1 MPDKLVS
8 IIIPT
13 FNRAYLIAETL
24 NSIINQTYTNW
35 ECLIID
41 DGSTDG
47 TADLIAA
54 YIDKDKRFQ
63 YHQRSAD
70 KVKGAN
76 ACRNFGFEL
85 SNGIYIKWFDSDDI
99 MHPDFLEKQVT
110 VLEKNKELGFCA
122 AFSKIFAKSI
132 HDAYD
137 DFNPQM
143 IYDTN
148 AMFHFII
155 GELYF
160 LTPSS
165 LWKREVLDNKELFD
179 ETLSNAQETDFNFRR
194 LTENVRFCYI
204 EEALFFV
211 RRGHKSIDSEAS
223 TNPISLQ
230 SQFDYFQK
238 VYKVLNSNECNIE
251 EDKIEKLKQYII
263 YRKMHFFYEIRL
275 LLKFNKSIKNFKSIL
290 ENLRDLNLSY
300 YDTVRLYVGIA
311 VIILTKKGFRLI
323 HLKRFDI
330 RIKDKTI
337 I

>member
-1 MPDKLVS
+1 MPNKLVS

-13 FNRAYLIAETL
+13 FNRADLIAETL
-24 NSIINQTYTNW
+24 NSIVNQIYTNW

-41 DGSTDG
+41 DESTDE
-47 TADLIAA
+47 TASLIAG

-63 YHQRSAD
+63 YHQRPID
-70 KVKGAN
+70 RIKGAN

-85 SNGIYIKWFDSDDI
+85 SNGMYIKWFDSDDI
-99 MHPDFLEKQVT
+99 MHPDFLEKQVG
-110 VLEKNKELGFCA
+110 VLDKNKELGFCA
-122 AFSKIFAKSI
+122 AFSKIFTKTI
-132 HDAYD
+132 HDANE
-137 DFNPQM
+137 DFIPQM
-143 IYDTN
+143 IYDKN
-148 AMFHFII
+148 ALFHFII

-165 LWKREVLDNKELFD
+165 LWRREVLNNKELFD

-204 EEALFFV
+204 EDVLFFV

-251 EDKIEKLKQYII
+251 EDKIKKLKKYIL
-263 YRKMHFFYEIRL
+263 YRKLHFFYEIRL
-275 LLKFNKSIKNFKSIL
+275 LVKFNKSIKNFKSIL
-290 ENLRDLNLSY
+290 ENLKNVKLSD
-300 YDTVRLYVGIA
+300 YDTVRLYVGIT

-330 RIKDKTI
+330 RIKDK
-337 I
+337 

>member
-1 MPDKLVS
+1 MSNKLVS

-13 FNRAYLIAETL
+13 YNRADLLGETL
-24 NSIINQTYTNW
+24 NSVAKQIYTNW

-41 DGSTDG
+41 DGSTDD
-47 TADLIAA
+47 TANLITA
-54 YIDKDKRFQ
+54 YIDKDERFQ
-63 YHQRSAD
+63 YHQRPAH
-70 KVKGAN
+70 KIKGAN

-85 SNGIYIKWFDSDDI
+85 SKGVYIKWFDSDDI
-99 MHPDFLEKQVT
+99 MHPDFLEKQVA

-122 AFSKIFAKSI
+122 AFSKIFTKSI
-132 HDAYD
+132 HDANE
-137 DFNPQM
+137 DFIPQM

-148 AMFHFII
+148 ALFHFIL

-165 LWKREVLDNKELFD
+165 LWKREVLNDKELFD

-204 EEALFFV
+204 KDVLFFV

-238 VYKVLNSNECNIE
+238 VYKALNINNYNIE
-251 EDKIEKLKQYII
+251 KEKIEKLKQYII

-275 LLKFNKSIKNFKSIL
+275 LVKFNKSIKNFKSIL
-290 ENLRDLNLSY
+290 ENLKNVKLSY
-300 YDTVRLYVGIA
+300 YDAVRLYVGIT

-330 RIKDKTI
+330 RIKD
-337 I
+337 